1 MNIHSE
7 YSLKIGGDPR
17 TFPDYAALC
26 DELDKLTHPAR
37 PDVAWQRVETLC
49 LSLFERNG
57 VELQSL
63 AWYTL
68 ARIHLSGLLGLN
80 EGLALLEA
88 LLAHQWHYL
97 WPQAVHARV
106 EILSGLSK
114 RLQQVLRMQT
124 FTSADLGKLYQ
135 AEQHLT
141 HIGDVLQRLELKH
154 LSESDA
160 LRAQL
165 HHAALRL
172 ESDEHVGARQAAP
185 PVSTSTIRGASE
197 RAIPTDR
204 QWIFVVQPEQGRTR
218 VHPGRRRRAFIAG
231 LFTMLVVGSASLWGW
246 QYLHRPQ
253 PLDMQPRAV
262 ILRTQQQIERLSRL
276 PVDNALRQQAML
288 VHKLQTLFP
297 ADPAVKQFVHQ
308 WQQQL
313 SAAALPVESLSGWHQ
328 GMMQLKQLTDRL
340 NSLDEQH
347 GKYMTVSEL
356 KSQVFAITQALN
368 QMPPVEEQL
377 RQIAAQQQDGKV
389 SPALKQQTEAHLNQL
404 LIRFFSTQDA
414 VAPGSF

>member
-1 MNIHSE
+1 MNIDSEHS
-7 YSLKIGGDPR
+7 LRIGGDPR
-17 TFPDYAALC
+17 TFPDHAALH
-26 DELDKLTHPAR
+26 DELGKLTHPAR
-37 PDVAWQRVETLC
+37 PDVAWQRVKALC

-57 VELQSL
+57 IELQTL

-68 ARIHLSGLLGLN
+68 ARTHLSGLAGLN
-80 EGLALLEA
+80 EGLALLDA
-88 LLAHQWHYL
+88 LLAHQWHNL

-106 EILSGLSK
+106 EILSSLSK
-114 RLQQVLRMQT
+114 RLQQVLRMQR

-135 AEQHLT
+135 AEQYLA

-154 LSESDA
+154 LSECDA

-172 ESDEHVGARQAAP
+172 ESDEHAGARQAAS
-185 PVSTSTIRGASE
+185 PVSTSTTRGAPE
-197 RAIPTDR
+197 LAIPTDR
-204 QWIFVVQPEQGRTR
+204 QWIFVVQPEQGRTL
-218 VHPGRRRRAFIAG
+218 VHPDRRWRAFIAG

-246 QYLHRPQ
+246 QYLHRPK

-262 ILRTQQQIERLSRL
+262 ILRTQQQIEQWSRL
-276 PVDNALRQQAML
+276 PPDNALRQQAML
-288 VHKLQTLFP
+288 VHQLQTLFP

-308 WQQQL
+308 WQKQL

-328 GMMQLKQLTDRL
+328 GMMKLKQLTDRL

-347 GKYMTVSEL
+347 GRYMTVSEL
-356 KSQVFAITQALN
+356 KSQVFAITQAFN

-377 RQIAAQQQDGKV
+377 RQIAAQQGGEV
-389 SPALKQQTEAHLNQL
+389 SPALKQQTEVHLTQL
-404 LIRFFSTQDA
+404 LIRFFSTQE
-414 VAPGSF
+414 PGASDSP

>member
-7 YSLKIGGDPR
+7 HYLKIGGDPR
-17 TFPDYAALC
+17 TFPDHAVLH
-26 DELDKLTHPAR
+26 DELGKLTHPAR
-37 PDVAWQRVETLC
+37 PDVAWQRVEALC

-57 VELQSL
+57 VELQTL

-68 ARIHLSGLLGLN
+68 ARTHLSGLAGLN
-80 EGLALLEA
+80 EGLALLDA
-88 LLAHQWHYL
+88 LLTHQWCTL

-106 EILSGLSK
+106 EILSSLSK

-124 FTSADLGKLYQ
+124 FTSADLAKLYQ

-172 ESDEHVGARQAAP
+172 ESDEHAGARQAAP
-185 PVSTSTIRGASE
+185 PVSTITTRRASE

-204 QWIFVVQPEQGRTR
+204 QWIFVVQPEQGRTL

-231 LFTMLVVGSASLWGW
+231 LFTMLVVGSASLWGC
-246 QYLHRPQ
+246 YSLHRPK
-253 PLDMQPRAV
+253 PLDMQPKAV

-276 PVDNALRQQAML
+276 PPDDALRQQATL
-288 VHKLQTLFP
+288 VHQLQTRFP

-328 GMMQLKQLTDRL
+328 GMVQLKQLTDRL

-347 GKYMTVSEL
+347 GRYMTVSEL
-356 KSQVFAITQALN
+356 KSQVFAITQAFN

-377 RQIAAQQQDGKV
+377 RQITAKQQNGEV
-389 SPALKQQTEAHLNQL
+389 SPTLKQQTEVHLNQL
-404 LIRFFSTQDA
+404 LSRFFIVQE
-414 VAPGSF
+414 PGASDLP